1 MINFLQITKH
11 CVIYH
16 WNISHWAYNYCRDV
30 KDKPEIRQYI
40 TDSNDALWYCKNVKD
55 RPEMRKLI
63 TDSYWAYFYCRA
75 VKDRPEV
82 RKLITEEDHLQYY
95 QDWKDEQ

>member
-40 TDSNDALWYCKNVKD
+40 TDSNDALWYCMKVKD
-55 RPEMRKLI
+55 RPSIRKFI
-63 TDSYWAYFYCRA
+63 TDSHDALEYCLDIRDI
-75 VKDRPEV
+75 KEV
-82 RKLITEEDHLQYY
+82 RKYIVRPDDRNVYNSIESFD
-95 QDWKDEQ
+95 